1 MDSDAGMLAVDRGR
15 WMSVEIFGSAVAFGY
30 VEDGQKGELLNDIDC
45 AWLLAR
51 V

>member
-1 MDSDAGMLAVDRGR
+1 MDSDAGILAVDRGER
-15 WMSVEIFGSAVAFGY
+15 TSAEIFDSAVAFGY
-30 VEDGQKGELLNDIDC
+30 VEDGQKGQLLNDIDC